1 MKKHFTLIELLVVI
15 AIIAIL
21 AAMLLPALSAARG
34 RARNASCMNQ
44 FKQIGNYL
52 VMYCNDYDGWTPQ
65 QDTGGCHQTG
75 TDGSHSSICGTLWRT
90 MIKSPS
96 ELDTDRKNSSSWK
109 NIFKCPSDPGKDDN
123 SYAGFNKT
131 KDRVSYVTWS
141 FGNKCADFGANRP
154 KMLNYRLDSVMGNRV
169 IMSDYGLLDDTAYV
183 HSDNSANVLWLDGH
197 VQLLSKTEITNSGAN
212 IWARI
217 IKLNGEN

>member
-1 MKKHFTLIELLVVI
+1 MKKNFTLIELLVVI

-44 FKQIGNYL
+44 FKQIGTYL

-90 MIKSPS
+90 MIKSPN
-96 ELDTDRKNSSSWK
+96 ELDTDRKTSSSWEK
-109 NIFKCPSDPGKDDN
+109 TFKCPSDPGQDDN
-123 SYAGFNKT
+123 SYAGFNRT
-131 KDRVSYVTWS
+131 KDYVSYITWS
-141 FGNKCADFGANRP
+141 FSNKCKDFGANLP
-154 KMLNYRLDSVMGNRV
+154 KLQNYRLDSKMGNRV
-169 IMSDYGLLDDTAYV
+169 IMSDYGLLNDNAYT
-183 HSDNSANVLWLDGH
+183 HGDKSANVLWLDGH
-197 VQLLSKTEITNSGAN
+197 VQLLSKTEISNSGSN
-212 IWARI
+212 IWNI
-217 IKLNGEN
+217 LVTLNGEN